1 MYSLK
6 TIDDL
11 YAVVDE
17 QENIVASYQYRAQA
31 KDHLTALKE
40 DIEFIPRSIEIY
52 QELGLSI
59 IKCSS

>member
-6 TIDDL
+6 TIDNL

-31 KDHLTALKE
+31 KDHFAALRE
-40 DIEFIPRSIEIY
+40 DVEFIPRSIEIY
-52 QELGLSI
+52 QDLG
-59 IKCSS
+59 

>member
-17 QENIVASYQYRAQA
+17 QENVVASYQYRAQA
-31 KDHLTALKE
+31 KDHLVALRE
-40 DIEFIPRSIEIY
+40 GIEFIPRSAEIY
-52 QELGLSI
+52 QDLG
-59 IKCSS
+59 

>member
-31 KDHLTALKE
+31 KDHLTALRE

-52 QELGLSI
+52 QDLG
-59 IKCSS
+59 